1 MPTWRTTSMRGVCDA
16 RYQGR
21 SHRKAMS
28 RLGHLNPHFILSNPI
43 HRARRRVHR
52 ACQSWRCYRTAW
64 RRSARTSRRWL
75 ANRHSTGSNMRQQ
88 MPLPA
93 AIARSATIKRP
104 LRRCSLTCSSRL
116 TANRRARSFLISMP
130 RTTPFT
136 ASRKAAFSTAI
147 TAVSLDDARQLVPPP
162 PRCGVDLRRSQPP
175 LHLGGGVRED
185 GKGPLPIRRPAH
197 LLAASFPRRTQGLC
211 DWYAR

>member
-16 RYQGR
+16 RHQGR
-21 SHRKAMS
+21 
-28 RLGHLNPHFILSNPI
+28 P
-43 HRARRRVHR
+43 HRARRR
-52 ACQSWRCYRTAW
+52 A
-64 RRSARTSRRWL
+64 
-75 ANRHSTGSNMRQQ
+75 
-88 MPLPA
+88 A

-104 LRRCSLTCSSRL
+104 LRRCSLTCSSRI

-162 PRCGVDLRRSQPP
+162 PRRGQGGVDLRRSQPP
-175 LHLGGGVRED
+175 LHRGGGVRED

-211 DWYAR
+211 DWYDVYKPGLDLTVSVWMGGRVYLSAVVMQRSFFSSGFASRKVCKTAATHAHAGSDHVQ